1 MPGDVVRGF
10 VAMPFAPGS
19 ARFWEKMK
27 EGADRLEDLDLR
39 RFNSQ
44 AVEDHTLFESIT
56 KQIHGADF
64 LIADL
69 TPQGEGF
76 NRNVLTEAGIALGA
90 GKPVH
95 IVAQVTEY
103 DEWDKAADTA
113 SDWRNSNVHLFPPP
127 AAQWADKFE
136 ELLAKILCGLDRPA
150 LRKKERP
157 RQSESQQLLWLMKLV
172 PHLRRRCIELYTATP
187 WKCGKLHRD
196 HLPRRQTFELRSAAS
211 PDLRVRVGVLLDRWE
226 RHGTP
231 LWIIVQRKGSD
242 QEQEVPV
249 VLPGDSIYD
258 VSTLDAV
265 EAFVAELDRVLTDLS
280 GGELRRPADLA
291 RQLERWDEYLHR
303 LVAVCE
309 EQEALH
315 LKGHGGWNRY
325 LDWLLEMDVR
335 GSDFTL
341 AIGMRLL
348 FWAERGETPCWI
360 EVRANRPG
368 DDLQRLDLA
377 PRRLRLEAIQE
388 PDSWLVPVALLENLD
403 QFAASLRRVLRIVA
417 ERCQACSAKGGRS
430 ADA

>member
-1 MPGDVVRGF
+1 MPGELVRGF
-10 VAMPFAPGS
+10 VAMPFAPAS
-19 ARFWEKMK
+19 ARFWDKMK
-27 EGADRLEDLDLR
+27 EGAERLEDLDLR

-56 KQIHGADF
+56 KQIHGCDF

-76 NRNVLTEAGIALGA
+76 HRNVLTEAGIALGA

-95 IVAQVTEY
+95 VVAQVAEY

-127 AAQWADKFE
+127 ATQWAGRFE
-136 ELLAKILCGLDRPA
+136 ELFAKILCGLDRPA

-172 PHLRRRCIELYTATP
+172 PHLRRRCIELYAATT
-187 WKCGKLHRD
+187 WKCGRLYRD
-196 HLPRRQTFELRSAAS
+196 HLPRRQTFDLRSAAN
-211 PDLRVRVGVLLDRWE
+211 PELRVRVGVLLDRWE

-231 LWIIVQRKGSD
+231 LWITVERKGSAR
-242 QEQEVPV
+242 EQEVPV
-249 VLPGDSIYD
+249 VLPGNSLYD
-258 VSTLDAV
+258 VATLDAV

-291 RQLERWDEYLHR
+291 RQLERWDEYLRR

-309 EQEALH
+309 EQEPLQ
-315 LKGHGGWNRY
+315 LKGHGSWNRY
-325 LDWLLEMDVR
+325 LDWLLEMDVH
-335 GSDFTL
+335 GAEFTL

-348 FWAERGETPCWI
+348 LWAERGETPCWI
-360 EVRANRPG
+360 EVRAKGPG
-368 DDLQRLDLA
+368 DLVPRLDLS

-388 PDSWLVPVALLENLD
+388 PDRWLVPVPLLESLD
-403 QFAASLRRVLRIVA
+403 QFAASLRRVLRVIV
-417 ERCQACSAKGGRS
+417 ERCQACSAPS
-430 ADA
+430 

>member
-10 VAMPFAPGS
+10 VAMPFGPGS
-19 ARFWEKMK
+19 TTFWEKMK

-56 KQIHGADF
+56 RQIHGCDF

-95 IVAQVTEY
+95 VVAQVAEY
-103 DEWDKAADTA
+103 DDWDKAADTA

-127 AAQWADKFE
+127 SSDWADKFE
-136 ELLAKILCGLDRPA
+136 DLFAKILSGLDRPA

-172 PHLRRRCIELYTATP
+172 PNLRRRCIELYAATT
-187 WKCGKLHRD
+187 WRCGKLLRD
-196 HLPRRQTFELRSAAS
+196 NLPRRQTFLLHSAAN

-231 LWIIVQRKGSD
+231 LWIIVQRKGAD

-249 VLPGDSIYD
+249 ILPGSSIYD
-258 VSTLDAV
+258 VSTADAV
-265 EAFVAELDRVLTDLS
+265 EAFVTELDRVLTDLS

-291 RQLERWDEYLHR
+291 RQLERWDEYLQR

-315 LKGHGGWNRY
+315 LKGRGGWNRY

-335 GSDFTL
+335 GAEFTL
-341 AIGMRLL
+341 GIGMRLL
-348 FWAERGETPCWI
+348 LWAERGETPCWI
-360 EVRANRPG
+360 EVRANRQG
-368 DDLQRLDLA
+368 DLLQRLDLS

-388 PDSWLVPVALLENLD
+388 PDRWLVPVALLENFD
-403 QFAASLRRVLRIVA
+403 QFAASLRRVLRVIV
-417 ERCQACSAKGGRS
+417 ERCQACSKGRP
-430 ADA
+430 ADV